1 MNFEVGNRR
10 AAGRAPIIVVSG
22 LPRSGTSLMMQMLAA
37 AAIEIVSDDHRSADE
52 DNPGGY
58 FEFDRVKKLAEGDVG
73 WLSEAQGK
81 AVKVVSPLLELLPPT
96 FEYRVVF
103 MERRIREILASQRR
117 MLANRGEQPR
127 VRDAALAESYRRH
140 LATVKE
146 WLRRQPHF
154 HVLDVDYNRLI
165 VAPEQD
171 VDRLSSFLDRPLA
184 LDRVKAVI
192 DVKLYRAR

>member
-1 MNFEVGNRR
+1 MKFDAGTRR

-22 LPRSGTSLMMQMLAA
+22 LPRSGTSLMMKMLAA
-37 AAIEIVSDDHRSADE
+37 GAIEILSDDSRCADD

-58 FEFDRVKKLAEGDVG
+58 FEFERVKKLPEGDVE
-73 WLSEAQGK
+73 WLSEAVGK
-81 AVKVVSPLLELLPPT
+81 AVKVVSPLLEFLPPT

-117 MLANRGEQPR
+117 MLANRGERPS
-127 VRDAALAESYRRH
+127 VSDATLAELYQRH
-140 LATVKE
+140 LTTVRE

-154 HVLDVDYNRLI
+154 RVLDVDYNRLLF
-165 VAPEQD
+165 APEQD
-171 VDRLSSFLDRPLA
+171 LDHLNSFLDRPIP
-184 LDRVKAVI
+184 LDRMKAAI

>member
-1 MNFEVGNRR
+1 MYWLVLFEAV
-10 AAGRAPIIVVSG
+10 P
-22 LPRSGTSLMMQMLAA
+22 
-37 AAIEIVSDDHRSADE
+37 
-52 DNPGGY
+52 
-58 FEFDRVKKLAEGDVG
+58 
-73 WLSEAQGK
+73 
-81 AVKVVSPLLELLPPT
+81 VKVVSPLLELLPPT

-117 MLANRGEQPR
+117 MLANRGEQPS
-127 VRDAALAESYRRH
+127 VSDAVLAESYRRH
-140 LATVKE
+140 LATVRE

-154 HVLDVDYNRLI
+154 QVLDVDYNRLI

-184 LDRVKAVI
+184 LGRMKAVI